1 MFDKLIMGALELI
14 GLQAFLVS
22 LALTSDSLPAH
33 LQREVNTLLKDEKFD
48 TNLLTHILDVH
59 ESLNTLFRNVRVVE
73 GLRSHQYEILAN
85 QQITAP
91 NSLPTEKDWLRLG
104 SQVLNATNSV
114 TEAKQLLLAEP
125 LIAEYV
131 RSVSNQLI

>member
-1 MFDKLIMGALELI
+1 MGALELI

-22 LALTSDSLPAH
+22 LALMSHPLPKH

-48 TNLLTHILDVH
+48 TNMMGQILDAH
-59 ESLNTLFRNVRVVE
+59 DSLNTLFRNVRVVE
-73 GLRSHQYEILAN
+73 GLRAHQYEILAN

-104 SQVLNATNSV
+104 SQVLNATDSV